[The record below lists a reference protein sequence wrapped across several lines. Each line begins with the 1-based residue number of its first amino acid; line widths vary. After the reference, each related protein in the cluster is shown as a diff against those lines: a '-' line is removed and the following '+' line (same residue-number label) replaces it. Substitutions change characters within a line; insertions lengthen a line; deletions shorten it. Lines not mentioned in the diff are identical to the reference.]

1 MALPESSA
9 AVFEKDERASVRAVQ
24 RALSVLDCLSDGRSK
39 MTLSEAARLTGL
51 PISTVSRL
59 LATLEGAGFLRRSAF
74 GYACGT
80 RLMQIG
86 LNALKNISSYE
97 AAEPHLVSL
106 TEITGETCYL
116 GIPGDDGSVVYVR
129 QSMSPRS
136 IRHSVWL
143 GRAVPLQGTAIGAAM
158 SGNVNAEGYAAT
170 RQTLEPDVT
179 AIAAPVRNADGSIIA
194 AINLT
199 GPSYR
204 ISDADMV
211 RFGRAVVGAAA
222 AIAKDIGGGFAER

>member
-1 MALPESSA
+1 
-9 AVFEKDERASVRAVQ
+9 
-24 RALSVLDCLSDGRSK
+24 
-39 MTLSEAARLTGL
+39 
-51 PISTVSRL
+51 
-59 LATLEGAGFLRRSAF
+59 
-74 GYACGT
+74 
-80 RLMQIG
+80 
-86 LNALKNISSYE
+86 
-97 AAEPHLVSL
+97 
-106 TEITGETCYL
+106 
-116 GIPGDDGSVVYVR
+116 
-129 QSMSPRS
+129 
-136 IRHSVWL
+136 
-143 GRAVPLQGTAIGAAM
+143 M